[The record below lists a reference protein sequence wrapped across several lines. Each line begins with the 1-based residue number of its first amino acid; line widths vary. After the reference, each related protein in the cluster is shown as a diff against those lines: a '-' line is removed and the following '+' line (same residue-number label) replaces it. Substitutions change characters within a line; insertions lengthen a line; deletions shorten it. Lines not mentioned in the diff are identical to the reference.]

1 MNLASSRDWGWS
13 VSPVSERLHEIGSE
27 KWSWDSGRQN
37 MSREEETENSFCLI
51 LLPFLGPLSLSL

>member
-1 MNLASSRDWGWS
+1 M
-13 VSPVSERLHEIGSE
+13 SERLHEIGSE